1 LAVGPDHAVEEG
13 EDDEE
18 KGKDIGDYGEGRCEG
33 TNPLAP
39 ISKLAPLI
47 PKSSSGSSE
56 LGSYLPRHADEE
68 IILAIETAPEVPAL
82 DKRIAF

>member
-1 LAVGPDHAVEEG
+1 MAVGPDDAVEEG

-18 KGKDIGDYGEGRCEG
+18 EREDIRDYGEGRCEG

-39 ISKLAPLI
+39 ISKLALLI
-47 PKSSSGSSE
+47 PKSSSASSE
-56 LGSYLPRHADEE
+56 QGAVSQDTRTKKLFWLLRQLSRFRL
-68 IILAIETAPEVPAL
+68 L